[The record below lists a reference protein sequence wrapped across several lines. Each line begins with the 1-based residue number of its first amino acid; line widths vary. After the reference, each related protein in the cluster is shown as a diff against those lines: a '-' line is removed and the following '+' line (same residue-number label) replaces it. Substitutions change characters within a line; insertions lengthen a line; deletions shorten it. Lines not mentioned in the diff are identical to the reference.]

1 MIQHIIFGNFGS
13 HKWIMWNQG
22 IRFMGLHHC
31 THHYTHIINTHTY
44 TYIIYEIYYVVY
56 SFCTSAFGRQ
66 HSSSQF
72 QFHALLLA
80 PAKTFSCLLICLS
93 HFLPIQ
99 PRVGK
104 RCSEAHHK
112 PAGLGFFSPRV
123 WKHIQETKRP
133 PKIIFHTW
141 ANQDSRLW
149 RRGLRHQGRRFAH
162 STNSMRSLHRWSSFE
177 PTVMVKQLLHLHSRL
192 VFCWGSLSG
201 SPAKASD
208 EWQFPTHPSKEK
220 QRVLQDMICCWM
232 INPSG
237 IVDHIWKPCKTWT
250 IWLSWPERQI
260 CNFIFILHS

>member
-1 MIQHIIFGNFGS
+1 M
-13 HKWIMWNQG
+13 
-22 IRFMGLHHC
+22 LC
-31 THHYTHIINTHTY
+31 THSVLVRLEGNIVHRNSNSTRFFLLQLKPFLAFWYACPIFYQSSLGLENGVPKHITNLQGW
-44 TYIIYEIYYVVY
+44 V
-56 SFCTSAFGRQ
+56 
-66 HSSSQF
+66 
-72 QFHALLLA
+72 
-80 PAKTFSCLLICLS
+80 
-93 HFLPIQ
+93 
-99 PRVGK
+99 
-104 RCSEAHHK
+104 
-112 PAGLGFFSPRV
+112 FFSPRV

-141 ANQDSRLW
+141 AHQDSRLW